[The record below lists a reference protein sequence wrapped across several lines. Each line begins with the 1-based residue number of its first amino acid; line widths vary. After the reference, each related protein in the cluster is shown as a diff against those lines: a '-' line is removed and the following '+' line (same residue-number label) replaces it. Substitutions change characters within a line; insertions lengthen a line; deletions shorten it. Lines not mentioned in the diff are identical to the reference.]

1 MVGKLRT
8 AERSI
13 LGRVERERKQYI
25 NITDPCIS
33 YVNYVNQKEQK
44 KNNSLF

>member
-1 MVGKLRT
+1 M
-8 AERSI
+8 
-13 LGRVERERKQYI
+13 YI

-44 KNNSLF
+44 KNNYFIVNEIRQTGGGGAHVLKV